1 MMVYLFYFP
10 SIMFLFSYHFL
21 SRFPGVKYTV
31 LVQSCMYLCSII
43 IIYHNRS
50 SHDDFVS
57 ICNRNTSIV
66 LLHII
71 DLMRPTIAWWELF
84 TAITFYVQHDGH
96 SPFRLSAYVA
106 CSCTIQCPFLYIWQR
121 RVDTLRYVSV
131 FPCSTP
137 SHSSVV
143 LLVLH
148 LARWLVA
155 PYATQWPI
163 SLFFCP
169 TNYRPLPWFCKV
181 LVRAN
186 WRGY

>member
-57 ICNRNTSIV
+57 IYNRNTSIV

-84 TAITFYVQHDGH
+84 TAITFHVQHDGH

-106 CSCTIQCPFLYIWQR
+106 CSCTIQCPFSLYLAAQS
-121 RVDTLRYVSV
+121 RYPTICFCFS
-131 FPCSTP
+131 
-137 SHSSVV
+137 
-143 LLVLH
+143 LL
-148 LARWLVA
+148 
-155 PYATQWPI
+155 YAK
-163 SLFFCP
+163 
-169 TNYRPLPWFCKV
+169 PLIRGFAGIASCKV
-181 LVRAN
+181 ISCAICHTMADFIIFFVQQITDLSLDSVRC
-186 WRGY
+186 